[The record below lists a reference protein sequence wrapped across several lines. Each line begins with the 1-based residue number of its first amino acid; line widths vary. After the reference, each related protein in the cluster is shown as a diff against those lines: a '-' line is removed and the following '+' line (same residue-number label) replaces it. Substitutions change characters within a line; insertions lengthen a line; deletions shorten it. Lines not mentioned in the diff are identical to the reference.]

1 MNARLERRIA
11 TREQH
16 HRKRVTR
23 GQIWT
28 TGTSISVIFN
38 MFTLLQNN
46 DTISGMFVNKIKPSD
61 SSIQSCVNRELQN
74 GEQKPGAII
83 GSPVGRSEH
92 SSLRLR
98 KMVGRPFLLGVFSKF
113 YNEELAQYISASFAA
128 IPSEILARVSV
139 NFVLSLP
146 PVVVAVATAAKGGYF
161 ESISF

>member
-1 MNARLERRIA
+1 MNARLKRRIA

-23 GQIWT
+23 GQT
-28 TGTSISVIFN
+28 ETSISV
-38 MFTLLQNN
+38 
-46 DTISGMFVNKIKPSD
+46 
-61 SSIQSCVNRELQN
+61 LQN

-98 KMVGRPFLLGVFSKF
+98 NMVGRPFLFGVFSKF
-113 YNEELAQYISASFAA
+113 YNEELEQYISASFAA

-146 PVVVAVATAAKGGYF
+146 HVVVAVATAANGGYF